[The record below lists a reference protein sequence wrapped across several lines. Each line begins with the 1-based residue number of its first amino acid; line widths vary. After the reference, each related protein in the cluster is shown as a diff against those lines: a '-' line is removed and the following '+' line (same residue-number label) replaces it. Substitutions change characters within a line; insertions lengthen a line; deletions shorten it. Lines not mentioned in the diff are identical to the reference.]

1 MARLG
6 INDLPKPQK
15 GYRPS
20 RGQAGFESCKN
31 TRKEDALRA
40 KRLRSK
46 EVLASPRVSKKTA
59 KRLARRLERAA
70 SGRSVPATLASS
82 TYLRDF
88 RDRLG
93 GALWQLVAT
102 ALLPAATFT
111 LLSRTWIFT
120 PDQLQNVDAR
130 KLIAGVRQDL
140 IRAGA
145 AKAKGALIL
154 FLHGE
159 FEPES
164 GYFLLH
170 FHGLALAD
178 MIDVVDRLRKRRKY
192 RPVARGKDGRPAIK
206 TPVRI
211 SREPLTN
218 LPGPLTYLLKRYWP
232 AKRIGAVD
240 GSDKDKRNRRHGRIP
255 EPYHSEA
262 LLWLDRWTLS
272 DISMMMGMYV
282 SASGFC
288 LSPRSA
294 KSRRARWT

>member
-6 INDLPKPQK
+6 IADLPKPQK

-20 RGQAGFESCKN
+20 RRQAGFESCKN
-31 TRKEDALRA
+31 TRKEDALRV

-46 EVLASPRVSKKTA
+46 EVLDSPRTDKKAA
-59 KRLARRLERAA
+59 KRLAR
-70 SGRSVPATLASS
+70 TLASS
-82 TYLRDF
+82 IYLRGV

-102 ALLPAATFT
+102 ALLLAATFT
-111 LLSRTWIFT
+111 LLSRAWIFT
-120 PDQLQNVDAR
+120 PEQLQKVNAR

-145 AKAKGALIL
+145 AKAKGVLIL

-164 GYFLLH
+164 GLFVLH
-170 FHGLALAD
+170 FHGVALGG

-192 RPVARGKDGRPAIK
+192 KPAPRGKDGRPAIR

-211 SREPLTN
+211 RRKPLTSLPEPLT
-218 LPGPLTYLLKRYWP
+218 YILKPYWP

-240 GSDKDKRNRRHGRIP
+240 GSDQDKRNRRHGRIP

-262 LLWLDRWTLS
+262 LLWLDRWALS
-272 DISMMMGMYV
+272 DISLMIGIYV
-282 SASGFC
+282 DQNGFKLRRNSDASG
-288 LSPRSA
+288 RS
-294 KSRRARWT
+294 K